1 MIRLVPAHPDA
12 LPFPAFAV
20 HAATEIREINHDQL
34 SVELVE
40 PDSMPA
46 VVRIV
51 WPPQPT
57 ARLLP
62 IKTIARKKRWCV
74 FGSIRR
80 FMRPLESPR
89 ARAQV
94 K

>member
-1 MIRLVPAHPDA
+1 LIRLVPAHPDA
-12 LPFPAFAV
+12 LPFPAFAA
-20 HAATEIREINHDQL
+20 HAATEIRQINHDQL

-57 ARLLP
+57 VCDTKRFPDTAA
-62 IKTIARKKRWCV
+62 TIAHL
-74 FGSIRR
+74 F
-80 FMRPLESPR
+80 
-89 ARAQV
+89 ARAHIV
-94 K
+94 LASLKARKHCERR